1 MKDIITIDEANID
14 ITPEMRYSLRFGH
27 RIRHFPDEMDCFTE
41 EERKDLTG
49 TTAIKLYQRRNKTP

>member
-1 MKDIITIDEANID
+1 MKDIIIIDEANID

-27 RIRHFPDEMDCFTE
+27 RIRPFPDDMDSLTA

-49 TTAIKLYQRRNKTP
+49 TTAIELHQRRNKMP